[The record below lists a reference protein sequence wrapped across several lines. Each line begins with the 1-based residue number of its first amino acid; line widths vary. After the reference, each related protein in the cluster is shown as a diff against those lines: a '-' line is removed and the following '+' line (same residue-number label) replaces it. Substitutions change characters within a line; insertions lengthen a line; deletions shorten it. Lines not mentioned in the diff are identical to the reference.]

1 MKAIFNYNVVEIM
14 GIKQVVKIGGS
25 LFPNYA
31 IDLAKQLDNTN
42 SVIVLGGGEFANLI
56 RKYDN
61 EINFS
66 EETNHWTAIDCMDI
80 IAKLVNDKVD
90 SCKLAYSIEDINK
103 ISNEGFTPIFVVSK
117 FLKTEDP
124 FECSWDVTSDSIAA
138 YVAHILNANLLIV
151 TNVNGIYTQE
161 PKESG
166 STFISKI
173 DATTLLTF
181 QESSIDVMLPSL
193 LIEFGANC
201 YVVNGKFPERV
212 LSLIDDNINDY
223 NFDYTQITGD

>member
-1 MKAIFNYNVVEIM
+1 MS
-14 GIKQVVKIGGS
+14 IKQVVKIGGS

-31 IDLAKQLDNTN
+31 IDLAKKLENTN
-42 SVIVLGGGEFANLI
+42 SLIVLGGGEFANLI
-56 RKYDN
+56 RKYDS

-66 EETNHWTAIDCMDI
+66 QETNHWTAIDCMDI
-80 IAKLVNDKVD
+80 IAKLVNDKVE
-90 SCKLAYSIEDINK
+90 STKLAYSIDDAIA

-117 FLKTEDP
+117 FLREDDP

-138 YVAHILNANLLIV
+138 YISHRLNANLLIV

-173 DATTLLTF
+173 DAKTMLNF
-181 QESSIDVMLPSL
+181 PESSIDVMLPTL
-193 LIEFGANC
+193 LLKFGTNC
-201 YVVNGKFPERV
+201 YVVNGKYPERV

-223 NFDYTQITGD
+223 NFDYTQIIGD

>member
-1 MKAIFNYNVVEIM
+1 MS
-14 GIKQVVKIGGS
+14 IKQVVKIGGS

-31 IDLAKQLDNTN
+31 IDLAKKLENTN
-42 SVIVLGGGEFANLI
+42 SLIVLGGGEFANLI
-56 RKYDN
+56 RKYDS

-66 EETNHWTAIDCMDI
+66 QETNHWTAIDCMDI
-80 IAKLVNDKVD
+80 IAKLVNDKVE
-90 SCKLAYSIEDINK
+90 STKLAYSIDDAIA
-103 ISNEGFTPIFVVSK
+103 ISDEGFTPIFVVSK
-117 FLKTEDP
+117 FLREDDP

-138 YVAHILNANLLIV
+138 YISHRLNANLLIV

-161 PKESG
+161 PKEPG

-173 DATTLLTF
+173 DAKTMLNF

-193 LIEFGANC
+193 LLKFGTNC
-201 YVVNGKFPERV
+201 YVVNGKCPERV

-223 NFDYTQITGD
+223 NFDYTQIIGD

>member
-1 MKAIFNYNVVEIM
+1 MIFI
-14 GIKQVVKIGGS
+14 IKQVVKIGGS

-31 IDLAKQLDNTN
+31 IDLANKLENTN
-42 SVIVLGGGEFANLI
+42 SCIVLGGGEFANLI
-56 RKYDN
+56 RKYDD
-61 EINFS
+61 EIKFS
-66 EETNHWTAIDCMDI
+66 DETNHWTAIDCMDI
-80 IAKLVNDKVD
+80 IAKLVNDKVK
-90 SCKLAYSIEDINK
+90 SSKLAYSIDEVNK
-103 ISNEGFTPIFVVSK
+103 ISDEGFTPIFIVSE

-138 YVAHILNANLLIV
+138 YISHLLNAKLLIV

-161 PKESG
+161 PKEPG

-193 LIEFGANC
+193 LLEFGTDC
-201 YVVNGKFPERV
+201 YVVNGKYPERV
-212 LSLIDDNINDY
+212 LSLIDDNVNDY
-223 NFDYTQITGD
+223 NFDYTKIIGE

>member
-1 MKAIFNYNVVEIM
+1 M
-14 GIKQVVKIGGS
+14 GVIKIIKQVVKIGGS

-31 IDLAKQLDNTN
+31 INLAEKLKNTG
-42 SVIVLGGGEFANLI
+42 SVIILGGGEFANLI
-56 RKYDN
+56 RKYDDD
-61 EINFS
+61 INFS

-90 SCKLAYSIEDINK
+90 STKLAYSIEEVNA
-103 ISNEGFTPIFVVSK
+103 ISDEGFTPIFVVSE
-117 FLKTEDP
+117 FLKREDP

-138 YVAHILNANLLIV
+138 YVSHILNANLLIV

-161 PKESG
+161 PKEPG

-173 DATTLLTF
+173 DATKLLTF

-193 LIEFGANC
+193 LLEFGSDC
-201 YVVNGKFPERV
+201 YVVNGKYPERV
-212 LSLIDDNINDY
+212 LSLIDDTINDY
-223 NFDYTQITGD
+223 NFDYTQIIGD

>member
-1 MKAIFNYNVVEIM
+1 MIII
-14 GIKQVVKIGGS
+14 IKQVVKIGGS

-31 IDLAKQLDNTN
+31 IDLAKKLENTN
-42 SVIVLGGGEFANLI
+42 SCIVLGGGEFANLI
-56 RKYDN
+56 RRYDD
-61 EINFS
+61 EQHFS
-66 EETNHWTAIDCMDI
+66 DEVNHWTAIDCMDI
-80 IAKLVNDKVD
+80 IAKLVNDKVE
-90 SCKLAYSIEDINK
+90 SCKLAYSVDEANQ
-103 ISNEGFTPIFVVSK
+103 ISDDGLTPIFVVSK
-117 FLKTEDP
+117 FLRAEDP

-138 YVAHILNANLLIV
+138 YIAHLLNANLLIV

-161 PKESG
+161 PEEPG

-193 LIEFGANC
+193 LLKFGTNC
-201 YVVNGKFPERV
+201 YVVNGKYPERV
-212 LSLIDDNINDY
+212 LSLIDDSINDY

>member
-1 MKAIFNYNVVEIM
+1 MS
-14 GIKQVVKIGGS
+14 IKQVVKIGGS

-31 IDLAKQLDNTN
+31 IDLAKKLENTN
-42 SVIVLGGGEFANLI
+42 SLIVLGGGEFANLI
-56 RKYDN
+56 RKYDS

-66 EETNHWTAIDCMDI
+66 QETNHWTAIDCMDI
-80 IAKLVNDKVD
+80 IAKLVNDKVE
-90 SCKLAYSIEDINK
+90 STKLAYSIDDAIV
-103 ISNEGFTPIFVVSK
+103 ISDEGFTPIFVVSK
-117 FLKTEDP
+117 FLREDDP

-138 YVAHILNANLLIV
+138 YISHRLNANLLIV

-173 DATTLLTF
+173 DAKTMLNF
-181 QESSIDVMLPSL
+181 PESSIDVMLPTL
-193 LIEFGANC
+193 LLKFGTNC
-201 YVVNGKFPERV
+201 YVVNGKYPERV

-223 NFDYTQITGD
+223 NFDYTQIIGD

>member
-1 MKAIFNYNVVEIM
+1 MIII
-14 GIKQVVKIGGS
+14 IKQVVKIGGS

-31 IDLAKQLDNTN
+31 IDLAKKLKNTG
-42 SVIVLGGGEFANLI
+42 SAIILGGGEFANLI
-56 RKYDN
+56 RKYDS
-61 EINFS
+61 EMDFS
-66 EETNHWTAIDCMDI
+66 EEVNHWTAIDCMDI
-80 IAKLVNDKVD
+80 IAKLVNDKVE
-90 SCKLAYSIEDINK
+90 SAKLAFSIDEVNE
-103 ISNEGFTPIFVVSK
+103 ISDDGLTPIFVVSD
-117 FLKTEDP
+117 FLKREDP

-138 YVAHILNANLLIV
+138 YVAHILNANLFIV

-161 PKESG
+161 PKEPG

-193 LIEFGANC
+193 LLEFGTDC
-201 YVVNGKFPERV
+201 YVVNGKYPERV

>member
-1 MKAIFNYNVVEIM
+1 MVVVVI
-14 GIKQVVKIGGS
+14 IKQVVKIGGS

-31 IDLAKQLDNTN
+31 IELAEQLEKSN
-42 SVIVLGGGEFANLI
+42 SVIILGGGEFANLI
-56 RKYDN
+56 RRYDE
-61 EINFS
+61 EIHFT
-66 EETNHWTAIDCMDI
+66 EHTNHWRAIDCMDI
-80 IAKLVNDKVD
+80 IAKLVNDKVE
-90 SCKLAYSIEDINK
+90 STKLAFSIEEVNK
-103 ISNEGFTPIFVVSK
+103 ISDEGLTPIFVVSD
-117 FLKTEDP
+117 FLKREDP

-138 YVAHILNANLLIV
+138 YVAHLLNANLLIV

-161 PKESG
+161 PKEPG

-193 LIEFGANC
+193 LLEFGTNC
-201 YVVNGKFPERV
+201 YVVNGKCPDWV

>member
-1 MKAIFNYNVVEIM
+1 MS
-14 GIKQVVKIGGS
+14 IKQVVKIGGS

-31 IDLAKQLDNTN
+31 IDLAKKLENTN
-42 SVIVLGGGEFANLI
+42 SLIVLGGGEFANLI
-56 RKYDN
+56 RKYDS

-66 EETNHWTAIDCMDI
+66 QETNHWTAIDCMDI
-80 IAKLVNDKVD
+80 IAKLVNDKVE
-90 SCKLAYSIEDINK
+90 STKLAYSIDDAIT
-103 ISNEGFTPIFVVSK
+103 ISDEGFTPIFVVSK
-117 FLKTEDP
+117 FLREDDP

-138 YVAHILNANLLIV
+138 YISHLLNANLLIV

-173 DATTLLTF
+173 DAKTMLNF
-181 QESSIDVMLPSL
+181 SESSIDVMLPTL
-193 LIEFGANC
+193 LLKFGTNC
-201 YVVNGKFPERV
+201 YVVNGKYPERV

-223 NFDYTQITGD
+223 NFDYTQIIGD